1 MSTQEIIKRY
11 SEVNAD
17 ANLSC
22 GGNLNYLALKPGEK
36 VLDLGS
42 GRGSEALEA
51 AFLVGPGGFVWGL
64 DLTPMMIEA
73 AQEQA
78 SSVGVKNVEFVLS
91 SIEQIPFRA
100 ESIDALISNCVIN
113 HVADKLV
120 VYQEIYRV
128 LRPGGRFVV
137 SDIMTEEPLPK
148 SIKEDPEAIA
158 ACFGGAISVKEYED
172 ILGLAGFP
180 EIDIFQERHYLK
192 NEYEMISRTFRGRKP
207 GTSSIEH
214 RTSITG

>member
-1 MSTQEIIKRY
+1 MSTQEIVKRY

-17 ANLSC
+17 ATLSC

-36 VLDLGS
+36 VLDLGC
-42 GRGSEALEA
+42 GRGREALEA
-51 AFLVGPGGFVWGL
+51 ALLVGPGGFVWGL
-64 DLTPMMIEA
+64 DLTSVMIEA

-78 SSVGVKNVEFVLS
+78 SRVGVENVEFVLS
-91 SIEQIPFRA
+91 SIEQIPFSA

-113 HVADKLV
+113 HVANKLL

-137 SDIMTEEPLPK
+137 SDIMTEEPLPQA
-148 SIKEDPEAIA
+148 IKEDPEAIA

-172 ILGLAGFP
+172 ILSLAGFP
-180 EIDIFQERHYLK
+180 ETDIFIERHYLK

-207 GTSSIEH
+207 ERSLKKDD
-214 RTSITG
+214 